1 MASYNDVLVNY
12 RTIKNTFE
20 QLRIYLIKQLKK
32 CYLTGIDDY
41 NFTELIEAIEEI
53 ECREYYNSNNIK
65 PLVKPQINNSNLSK
79 YNETLYLRIR
89 YYMRF
94 IAYFLVLNGVSNDE
108 VAKQTTLLGL
118 ISLLDQMDVKI
129 PTTLNVQ
136 LIQQNYYFGSEI
148 ILDYSLFDINNDNIY
163 EGDIEIR
170 SGDIIYDYIKAG
182 EPLKFTPIEISEKQN
197 GVYQPTTFTFTYLG
211 TDKYQSSTSINR
223 EIIILPAKI
232 KLDISATNITTQSK
246 YYNNTNIGYNTDTWK
261 IDINTY
267 NFKGEI
273 LPEIPVTIYIGDDV
287 IEEVTDING
296 RCSIEYSIAERGI
309 HTLIFVTN
317 YENTDLMTNVEEEYE
332 ITIYYNPLY
341 QEYKDYVDY
350 AGKSQYTYEVII
362 KNEDTGENSSHL
374 NGRTIDL
381 LLDEE
386 QIDNVVITNGK
397 ATLNT
402 NYLEEG
408 EHVLRWIIDNNQITT
423 NIKILSNFIL
433 PNKNKFFLPETPDI
447 IYAPLN
453 TELYNTN
460 NWIPLQSQ
468 HATGIISY
476 EIEDINTETLDLY
489 TNNQGVLHAIKEYQY
504 PTQYALELTSASN
517 NLNETK
523 TYEYEIVQPFVLILD
538 EYDRTEYALY
548 KIDIYD
554 KDNYSLGDYIN
565 CLAFDRNIINLCT
578 ISENIFDEYYEI
590 SVLIPTNTQT
600 TGKNTITFTLNNYTQ
615 NDTFKLYNKTFE
627 LLTDTVIVGN
637 HDIQIQCYDN
647 EIEDIVIDN
656 EYIIVNEITKQND
669 IFIINADFI
678 QNGNINFTINN
689 DDEDENFTITV
700 SKATIDAEIIIEET
714 IPSGGT
720 YISYDEDTGES
731 EEIIADLHQEVSEFE
746 YININNIQ
754 VYFNIETPLYD
765 DITIIYSIDNNEVE
779 TYSTSAEDKVLTI
792 PSSFTPGQH
801 TMTFS
806 YYANSNSNYNSFSFS
821 KTFTILKST
830 PTYKLINQRPGY
842 IR

>member
-12 RTIKNTFE
+12 EVIKDTFE
-20 QLRIYLIKQLKK
+20 QLRVLLIEQLNK
-32 CYLTGIDDY
+32 CYLTGIDNY
-41 NFTELIEAIEEI
+41 NFTELIEAIEEVQ
-53 ECREYYNSNNIK
+53 CREYYNSNNIK
-65 PLVKPQINNSNLSK
+65 PLVKPQIDNRNLSK

-89 YYMRF
+89 YYMRYV
-94 IAYFLVLNGVSNDE
+94 AYFLVLNGVSNDE
-108 VAKQTTLLGL
+108 VAKQTTLAGL
-118 ISLLDQMDVKI
+118 IALLEYMDVKI
-129 PTTLNVQ
+129 PVTFTM
-136 LIQQNYYFGSEI
+136 QNIKQDYYFGSEI
-148 ILDYSLFDINNDNIY
+148 QLTYYLRDIDNKNVR

-182 EPLKFTPIEISEKQN
+182 TPLTFTPIDISEKVN

-211 TDKYQSSTSINR
+211 TDKYQSSVTLTRKIT
-223 EIIILPAKI
+223 ILPAKI
-232 KLDISATNITTQSK
+232 RLDVSATNITAQS
-246 YYNNTNIGYNTDTWK
+246 NDTDIWK

-273 LPEIPVTIYIGDDV
+273 LPEIPITIYVGDDI
-287 IEEVTDING
+287 IEEVTDENG
-296 RCSIEYSIAERGI
+296 YCSIEYAITERGT
-309 HTLIFVTN
+309 HTLTFETN
-317 YENTDLMTNVEEEYE
+317 YENTDLMTNVQEEYD
-332 ITIYYNPLY
+332 ITIYYNPLH

-350 AGKSQYTYEVII
+350 AGKNQYTYEITI

-386 QIDNVVITNGK
+386 QIDNIIITNGK
-397 ATLNT
+397 ATLNV

-408 EHVLRWIIDNNQITT
+408 EHILRWIIDNNQITT

-433 PNKNKFFLPETPDI
+433 PTKNKFFLPETPDI

-453 TELYNTN
+453 TELYNTDD
-460 NWIPLQSQ
+460 WIPLQSQ

-476 EIEDINTETLDLY
+476 ETEDINTETLDLY
-489 TNNQGVLHAIKEYQY
+489 TNNQGILHAIKEYQY
-504 PTQYALELTSASN
+504 PTQYVLELTSASN

-523 TYEYEIVQPFVLILD
+523 TYTYEIVQPFVLILD

-565 CLAFDRNIINLCT
+565 CLTFDRNIINACT
-578 ISENIFDEYYEI
+578 ISESVFDEYYEI

-600 TGKNTITFTLNNYTQ
+600 TGKNIITFTLNNYTQ
-615 NDTFKLYNKTFE
+615 NDTFKLYNRTFE
-627 LLTDTVIVGN
+627 LLTNAVTVGN
-637 HDIQIQCYDN
+637 HDIQIQCYDD
-647 EIEDIVIDN
+647 EIEDIIIDS
-656 EYIIVNEITKQND
+656 EYIIVNEITKEND

-678 QNGNINFTINN
+678 QNGNINFTIH
-689 DDEDENFTITV
+689 DENNTENFIISVSKTNIDATIT
-700 SKATIDAEIIIEET
+700 IDET
-714 IPSGGT
+714 IPNGT
-720 YISYDEDTGES
+720 TYTSYNEDTEES
-731 EEIIADLHQEVSEFE
+731 EEITMDLHQEVSEFE

-754 VYFNIETPLYD
+754 VYFNIETQLYE

-779 TYSTSAEDKVLTI
+779 TYSTSVEDKILTI

-842 IR
+842 I